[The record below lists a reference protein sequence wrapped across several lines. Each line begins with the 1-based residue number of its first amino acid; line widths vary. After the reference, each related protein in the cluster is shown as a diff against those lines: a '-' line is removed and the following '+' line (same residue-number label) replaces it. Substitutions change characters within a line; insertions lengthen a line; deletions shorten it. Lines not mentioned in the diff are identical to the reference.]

1 LGPQTIEIKWVRTNN
16 YKFHTFRSVHFDP
29 SLYLPDPPSD
39 FRGSGSETR
48 PDLGAE
54 NVSLYSGAEEEAGP
68 VNSCIIP
75 RCEEGLQHRLE
86 GRIVEEMD
94 RTTNWLM
101 ILCVRGPRAHADQ
114 QINLILSQALDLQHW
129 LGITDPVI
137 HSSSKTTLPWTETGG
152 V

>member
-1 LGPQTIEIKWVRTNN
+1 M
-16 YKFHTFRSVHFDP
+16 
-29 SLYLPDPPSD
+29 
-39 FRGSGSETR
+39 
-48 PDLGAE
+48 
-54 NVSLYSGAEEEAGP
+54 EEAGP

-75 RCEEGLQHRLE
+75 RCEESLQHCLE
-86 GRIVEEMD
+86 GRIVEEAKESYGQEEMD

-137 HSSSKTTLPWTETGG
+137 RTAVQASRQPLPGWRLVGG
-152 V
+152 A